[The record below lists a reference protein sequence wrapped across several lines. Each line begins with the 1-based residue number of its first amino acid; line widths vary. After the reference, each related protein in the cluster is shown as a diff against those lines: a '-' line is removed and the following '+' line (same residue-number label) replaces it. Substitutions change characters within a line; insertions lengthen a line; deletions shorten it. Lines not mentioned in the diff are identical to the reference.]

1 MIGQRIAG
9 LRRDRNWTQLELAR
23 RTGLAASTIAAIEQ
37 DARRTKPEVDSLV
50 AIAQAFEITVD
61 ELLNG
66 DPADPKVAAG

>member
-37 DARRTKPEVDSLV
+37 DARRTKPDVDSL
-50 AIAQAFEITVD
+50 IALARAFEITVD

-66 DPADPKVAAG
+66 DPADPKAAVS

>member
-37 DARRTKPEVDSLV
+37 DARRTKPEVDTLV
-50 AIAQAFEITVD
+50 SIARAFGITVD
-61 ELLNG
+61 DLL
-66 DPADPKVAAG
+66 ADSEAEVAG

>member
-50 AIAQAFEITVD
+50 AIARAFGTTLDV
-61 ELLNG
+61 LL
-66 DPADPKVAAG
+66 ADSEAEVAR

>member
-1 MIGQRIAG
+1 LIGQRIAG

-50 AIAQAFEITVD
+50 AIARAFEITVD

-66 DPADPKVAAG
+66 DPADPRAAVS